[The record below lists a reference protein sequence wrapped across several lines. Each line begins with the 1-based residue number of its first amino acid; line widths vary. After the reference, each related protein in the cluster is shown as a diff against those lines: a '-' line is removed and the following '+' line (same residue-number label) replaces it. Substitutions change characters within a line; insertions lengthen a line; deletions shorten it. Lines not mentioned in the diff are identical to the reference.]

1 MSIRLKS
8 ITVQDYRCF
17 GGPQTVRL
25 APITLLVGENS
36 SGKTSL
42 LAMIRALWDS
52 AFTPYAGTPDSKEPP
67 FDLGS
72 FDEILHRGSRNRRFM
87 AGFDLDYSVD
97 EKTTTYKVEVEF
109 VPGWGQPVLSRRR
122 YSNSGCWIEQR
133 MEETGDTIQYG
144 TPNGSWSNTMMKV
157 KFEEVPPSERGLA
170 AAPPISLHHMFV
182 QQMYHREEALSLS
195 SFAPLED
202 SPRISKRDIEYI
214 DKSLGD
220 ILDLEQKLRIHSSRP
235 LASAPVRS
243 RPKRTYDPDK
253 VAPDAEG
260 DYIPMYLG
268 KLSQLKPEIWN
279 VLKKRI
285 EKFGK
290 VASLF
295 NVLDFNHLGNT
306 AGAPFQI
313 KVGTF
318 YSNQD
323 DEPYNLAD
331 VGYGVSQVLPLI
343 TELLRDN
350 GPQLILLQQP
360 EVHLHPSAQA
370 ALGNLLCEMVGSG
383 RSEGRQIIVET
394 HSDFIINRV
403 RMAARDKVAGLQ
415 PEDISIIYF
424 ERGDHNVKMHT
435 MRVDHEGNLLDA
447 PPGYRQFFMKESQW
461 FLGK

>member
-25 APITLLVGENS
+25 APVTLLVGENS

-52 AFTPYAGTPDSKEPP
+52 TFTPYAGALDFKEPP

-72 FDEILHRGSRNRRFM
+72 FDEILHRGSQNRRFM
-87 AGFDLDYSVD
+87 AGFDLDYSAD
-97 EKTTTYKVEVEF
+97 DKTTTYEIEVEF
-109 VPGWGQPVLSRRR
+109 APGWGQPVLSRRR
-122 YSNSGCWIEQR
+122 YSNGGCWIEQR
-133 MEETGDTIQYG
+133 IEETGDTIQYG

-157 KFEEVPPSERGLA
+157 ESEEGPPSERVLA
-170 AAPPISLHHMFV
+170 TVPPISLHHMFMR
-182 QQMYHREEALSLS
+182 QMYQREEELSLS
-195 SFAPLED
+195 LFAPLED
-202 SPRISKRDIEYI
+202 SPQISKSDLEYI
-214 DKSLGD
+214 DRSLGD
-220 ILDLEQKLRIHSSRP
+220 ILDLEQKLRIYSSRP
-235 LASAPVRS
+235 FASAPVRS
-243 RPKRTYDPDK
+243 QPKRTYDPDK
-253 VAPDAEG
+253 IAPDAEG

-268 KLSQLKPEIWN
+268 QLSQLKPEIWK
-279 VLKKRI
+279 VLKGRI
-285 EKFGK
+285 EEFGK
-290 VASLF
+290 VAGLF
-295 NVLDFNHLGNT
+295 NVLDFNRLGNT

-313 KVGTF
+313 NVGSL
-318 YSNQD
+318 YSSQD
-323 DEPYNLAD
+323 DEPYNLVD

-350 GPQLILLQQP
+350 GPQLFLLQQP

-370 ALGNLLCEMVGSG
+370 ALGNLLCEMVGTD
-383 RSEGRQIIVET
+383 RSEGRQMIVET

-424 ERGDHNVKMHT
+424 KRGHHNVEMHD
-435 MRVDHEGNLLDA
+435 MSVDHEGNLLDI
-447 PPGYRQFFMKESQW
+447 PPGYRRFFLEESQW
-461 FLGK
+461 FLGT